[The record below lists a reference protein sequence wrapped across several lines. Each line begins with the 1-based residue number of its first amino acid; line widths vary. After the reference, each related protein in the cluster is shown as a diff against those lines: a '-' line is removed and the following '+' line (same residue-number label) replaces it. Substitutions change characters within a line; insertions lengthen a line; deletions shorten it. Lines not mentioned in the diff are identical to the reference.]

1 MIPGRLFKKGRCDSA
16 IRRLAMAFMYNHTV
30 LVGRLVRDPELT
42 QRSDSVSK
50 LYFVLAVGRGYKKE
64 DGSTDTD
71 FIPVCIWGKTAELGM
86 QLLKKGTPTLISGR
100 IQIRHYEKE
109 RVKHF
114 VTEVIADTFQLL
126 EKKSPVDDDDE
137 VSLGGPPEL
146 EPHDV

>member
-1 MIPGRLFKKGRCDSA
+1 
-16 IRRLAMAFMYNHTV
+16 MAFMYNHTV

-71 FIPVCIWGKTAELGM
+71 FIPVCIWGK
-86 QLLKKGTPTLISGR
+86 GTPTLISGR
-100 IQIRHYEKE
+100 IQIRHYKKE

-146 EPHDV
+146 DTHDL